1 MSCNP
6 KDKIVTWVD
15 NGLFVDFALS
25 CAPGFKHTY
34 YWTPWASGF
43 PKSNSLLPGDGFEE
57 MDRVRWVWDAIEKS
71 DIIIFPDVYFGDMQ
85 VACEKMG
92 KQVWGARK
100 GELIELNRVASKR
113 ILNEHGVDP
122 SPATVVVG
130 IEALREYLK
139 EHEKVW
145 VKISANR
152 GDFET
157 FKNENY
163 HLSEPKLDEL
173 EHKLG
178 AKKTLVQFIV
188 EPDISPAVE
197 WGIDAWT
204 VDGQWPSKTYSGCE
218 IKDLGF
224 IGRVMDWT
232 EIPEAYRRPNE
243 KMSDWF
249 REQRYR
255 GWFSTELRITPEKD
269 VFLIDPCA
277 RLPSPPNEAMQEV
290 FSNWP
295 EIIAEGAEGNMA
307 SPETAHQYAA
317 IAMIHSS
324 WATNNWQAVEFPEEI
339 RKFVKLRN
347 HCKIDGKDF
356 FVPQLYELPEIGAVI
371 GVGDTLD
378 ECIEHLRSNA
388 EQVKGYYLE
397 IKLDSIDK
405 ALEEIHSAK
414 EIGIEI

>member
-1 MSCNP
+1 
-6 KDKIVTWVD
+6 
-15 NGLFVDFALS
+15 
-25 CAPGFKHTY
+25 
-34 YWTPWASGF
+34 
-43 PKSNSLLPGDGFEE
+43 
-57 MDRVRWVWDAIEKS
+57 
-71 DIIIFPDVYFGDMQ
+71 
-85 VACEKMG
+85 
-92 KQVWGARK
+92 
-100 GELIELNRVASKR
+100 
-113 ILNEHGVDP
+113 
-122 SPATVVVG
+122 
-130 IEALREYLK
+130 
-139 EHEKVW
+139 
-145 VKISANR
+145 
-152 GDFET
+152 
-157 FKNENY
+157 
-163 HLSEPKLDEL
+163 
-173 EHKLG
+173 
-178 AKKTLVQFIV
+178 
-188 EPDISPAVE
+188 
-197 WGIDAWT
+197 
-204 VDGQWPSKTYSGCE
+204 
-218 IKDLGF
+218 
-224 IGRVMDWT
+224 
-232 EIPEAYRRPNE
+232 
-243 KMSDWF
+243 
-249 REQRYR
+249 
-255 GWFSTELRITPEKD
+255 
-269 VFLIDPCA
+269 
-277 RLPSPPNEAMQEV
+277 MQEV